1 MTYRSE
7 DPGLEQSTNKWMVWG
22 LVFMIV
28 MIVGFVVYLFL
39 EPTGRAD
46 ALEAHEATLTAMGSE
61 LYELNCASCHG
72 ADGEG
77 GIGPALNSQE
87 FLTAATDDQIT
98 ALISVGIPGSLMS
111 AYLLEFGGPLTAEE
125 IDGLTTYLR
134 SWEEDAPEVPDWR
147 ACCE

>member
-7 DPGLEQSTNKWMVWG
+7 DPSLEQSTNKWMVWG

-28 MIVGFVVYLFL
+28 MIVGFVVYLLL
-39 EPTGRAD
+39 ESTGRAD
-46 ALEAHEATLTAMGSE
+46 ALEAHEVTLTAMGTE
-61 LYELNCASCHG
+61 LYELNCVSCHG

-87 FLTAATDDQIT
+87 FLTSANDTQIKT
-98 ALISVGIPGSLMS
+98 LISVGIPGSPMS
-111 AYLLEFGGPLTAEE
+111 AYALEFGGPLTAQE
-125 IDGLTTYLR
+125 IDGIATYLR
-134 SWEEDAPEVPDWR
+134 SWEEDAPENPDWR